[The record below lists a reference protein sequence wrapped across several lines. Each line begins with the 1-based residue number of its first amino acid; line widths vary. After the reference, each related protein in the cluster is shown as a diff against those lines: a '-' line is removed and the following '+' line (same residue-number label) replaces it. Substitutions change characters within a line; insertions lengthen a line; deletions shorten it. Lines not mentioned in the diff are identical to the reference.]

1 VRIATKNETIDRYF
15 FASRAFV
22 GQSRSNFVQRETPLR
37 VSVPRI
43 LAPVLGMNLVE
54 ISNLI

>member
-15 FASRAFV
+15 FASGAFV
-22 GQSRSNFVQRETPLR
+22 GQSRSNFVQCETPMRISL
-37 VSVPRI
+37 SRI
-43 LAPVLGMNLVE
+43 LAPVPGAILVE